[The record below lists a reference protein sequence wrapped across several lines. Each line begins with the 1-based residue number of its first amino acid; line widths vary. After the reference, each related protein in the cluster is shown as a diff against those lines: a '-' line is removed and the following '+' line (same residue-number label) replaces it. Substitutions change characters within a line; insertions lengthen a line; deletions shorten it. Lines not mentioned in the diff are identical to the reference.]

1 MKADNSRT
9 LIWIIVL
16 LVVFNVSTLATIGY
30 HIVKSNRGDDGGQNL
45 TPSKGNV
52 AVQYNGR
59 FFRDSLNL
67 SHEQMDKFR
76 GINHHFRSDANDI
89 TLLLTKLRQRMMQ
102 NMSGAKP
109 DTILL
114 NNLSDS
120 IGVLHARLKRDTYQ
134 YYLDIR
140 GICNNEQQ
148 VKLKAIFEKI
158 FSSESS
164 IGCSN
169 DGKGQ
174 GHRRGRGENN

>member
-1 MKADNSRT
+1 MKTDNRP

-30 HIVKSNRGDDGGQNL
+30 HIVKSKKGDRVEQNL

-59 FFRDSLNL
+59 FFRDSLGL

-76 GINHHFRSDANDI
+76 SINHHFRSDANDI
-89 TLLLTKLRQRMMQ
+89 TLSLAKLRQRMMQ

-140 GICNNEQQ
+140 GICNKEQQ
-148 VKLKAIFEKI
+148 AKLKSIFEKI
-158 FSSESS
+158 FNSESS

-169 DGKGQ
+169 GGMGQ
-174 GHRRGRGENN
+174 GHRRGRGGNN